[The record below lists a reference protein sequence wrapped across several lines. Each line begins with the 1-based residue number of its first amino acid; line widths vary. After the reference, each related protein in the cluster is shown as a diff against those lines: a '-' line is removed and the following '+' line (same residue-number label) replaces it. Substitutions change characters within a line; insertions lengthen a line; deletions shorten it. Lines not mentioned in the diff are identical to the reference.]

1 MTQNSLIVSEPSEL
15 NELRQDALQEI
26 FNISMGQ
33 AADSL
38 ASLVNDRVHL
48 SVPQM
53 HWVEKSRVQD
63 LKAAMKRVPKG
74 AIICQPF
81 FGYLK
86 GEILVCY
93 EQGTQY
99 GVIGQSLAY
108 SRVDTQRWQ
117 HELLLEITNILGGA
131 CLRGVAEQLN
141 IRIDFGAPALIDRHN
156 DVTAILLNPSSV
168 WVKAL
173 MMEIGFS
180 VQTMSMTSDIL
191 ICMPEHYIDKLFS
204 CIDLLL
210 E

>member
-1 MTQNSLIVSEPSEL
+1 MTFHEIEEEDLNSL
-15 NELRQDALQEI
+15 RKDALQEI

-38 ASLVNDRVHL
+38 ASLVKDRVHL

-53 HWVEKSRVQD
+53 HWVDKAEITN
-63 LKAAMKRVPKG
+63 LKASMKRVPKG
-74 AIICQPF
+74 SIICQPF
-81 FGYLK
+81 SGFLK

-93 EQGTQY
+93 EKGSDFD
-99 GVIGQSLAY
+99 VIGESLAY
-108 SRVDTQRWQ
+108 PGKQTQRWQ
-117 HELLLEITNILGGA
+117 SELLLEITNILGGA

-141 IRIDFGAPALIDRHN
+141 IRINFGPPALIDRQS
-156 DVTAILLNPSSV
+156 DVTAILLNPSSI
-168 WVKAL
+168 WHRAL

-180 VQTMSMTSDIL
+180 VQSMSMTSDIL
-191 ICMPEHYIDKLFS
+191 ICMPEHYIEKLFG